1 MATSGV
7 EEEAGGGARE
17 LGGRKSEGPTPPQ
30 MTDTEA
36 IDLISK
42 NGNLLKRALFI
53 SSKILLVGFQTSEWN
68 KISEQ
73 EVF

>member
-1 MATSGV
+1 
-7 EEEAGGGARE
+7 
-17 LGGRKSEGPTPPQ
+17 

-42 NGNLLKRALFI
+42 NGNLIKRALFI
-53 SSKILLVGFQTSEWN
+53 SSKILLVGFQASEWN
-68 KISEQ
+68 KFSEQ